1 MSDPAPLAAV
11 QHFLGCCS
19 HFQLRRIERVGF
31 SGSDIWQVT
40 GPASVLPLC
49 LKRWPVDHP
58 PPARLPCI
66 HRVLKQAREAGLD
79 FVPELVPAQHGGTT
93 CELAGSTWELMT
105 WLPGEVDRDR
115 PTSESRIAAAF
126 RALAQ
131 FHRATGSASDDSTL
145 AEIARSQRFPTPHIA
160 PAIADRIRRFDE
172 LHAGR
177 WAFIRSAVVHR
188 RIPPVDDLA
197 QRWLNERSIWPREMV
212 ARLRVAAQSEV
223 SLQPAIRD
231 LWRDHVLFT
240 GTGVSGFLDFGAMRI
255 DTPLTDLARL
265 SGSLAGDDLESRQAA
280 LRAYSEVRPLSSR
293 EIELVDLLDHSGTFI
308 AGWNW
313 LDWLY
318 VEQREFPSLAAVRE
332 RLSELLGRR
341 MIS

>member
-1 MSDPAPLAAV
+1 
-11 QHFLGCCS
+11 
-19 HFQLRRIERVGF
+19 
-31 SGSDIWQVT
+31 
-40 GPASVLPLC
+40 
-49 LKRWPVDHP
+49 
-58 PPARLPCI
+58 
-66 HRVLKQAREAGLD
+66 
-79 FVPELVPAQHGGTT
+79 
-93 CELAGSTWELMT
+93 
-105 WLPGEVDRDR
+105 
-115 PTSESRIAAAF
+115 
-126 RALAQ
+126 
-131 FHRATGSASDDSTL
+131 
-145 AEIARSQRFPTPHIA
+145 
-160 PAIADRIRRFDE
+160 
-172 LHAGR
+172 
-177 WAFIRSAVVHR
+177 
-188 RIPPVDDLA
+188 
-197 QRWLNERSIWPREMV
+197 MV